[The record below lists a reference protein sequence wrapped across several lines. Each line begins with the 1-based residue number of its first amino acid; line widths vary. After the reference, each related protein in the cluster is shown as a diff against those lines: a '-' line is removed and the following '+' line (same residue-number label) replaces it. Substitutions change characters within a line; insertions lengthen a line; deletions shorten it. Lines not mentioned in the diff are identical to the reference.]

1 MRVIRFAS
9 LLVLMTAALSGVAT
23 ASQAVALQAEPR
35 ARPQAAQS
43 GNDATKPDQ
52 EAEAML
58 ASVVRVKMKAIAGA
72 RSNASLGDTRE
83 GSGVVID
90 DQGHIVTIGYIVIEA
105 DAIEVVTQEGRTV
118 PATLIGYD
126 HATGFGLLRATVPL
140 EAKPMPLG
148 EAGSLEVREPV
159 MILPAGGREAAS
171 FAYVVSKRAFAGSW
185 EYLLESAIFT
195 SPPTLKWAGAALVNR
210 EGKLVGVGS
219 LLVRDAAEP
228 GTVLPGNMFVPIDIL
243 KPILSDLIANGRR
256 AGSPR
261 PWLGLATEQLQG
273 RLFVTRVSPDG
284 PADKAGIHAG
294 DIVIGI
300 GGESVKTHEALY
312 GKLWGLGAAG
322 VEVPLRLL
330 QGADVREVKVR
341 SIDRFEYFKERPTY

>member
-1 MRVIRFAS
+1 MRPLRFIRSAS
-9 LLVLMTAALSGVAT
+9 LLALLISISFGVAT
-23 ASQAVALQAEPR
+23 VSQAALQAD
-35 ARPQAAQS
+35 ARPQTTPS
-43 GNDATKPDQ
+43 GDEGRKPDQ
-52 EAEAML
+52 EAAAML
-58 ASVVRVKMKAIAGA
+58 SSVVRVKMKAIDGA
-72 RSNASLGDTRE
+72 RSNASLGDARE
-83 GSGVVID
+83 GSGVIID
-90 DQGHIVTIGYIVIEA
+90 GKGHIVTIGYIVIEA
-105 DAIEVVTQEGRTV
+105 DAIEVTTHEGRTV
-118 PATLIGYD
+118 PATLVGYD
-126 HATGFGLLRATVPL
+126 HATGFGLLQASMPL

-148 EAGSLEVREPV
+148 ESASLDVREPV
-159 MILPAGGREAAS
+159 MILPAGGREVAS

-185 EYLLESAIFT
+185 EYMLENAIFT

-219 LLVRDAAEP
+219 LLVRNAAEP
-228 GTVLPGNMFVPIDIL
+228 EAVLPGNMFVPIDML
-243 KPILSDLIANGRR
+243 KPILADLIANGRR
-256 AGSPR
+256 AGPPR
-261 PWLGLATEQLQG
+261 PWLGLATEPAQG

-312 GKLWGLGAAG
+312 GKLWGLGVAG

-330 QGADVREVKVR
+330 QGADVREIKVR